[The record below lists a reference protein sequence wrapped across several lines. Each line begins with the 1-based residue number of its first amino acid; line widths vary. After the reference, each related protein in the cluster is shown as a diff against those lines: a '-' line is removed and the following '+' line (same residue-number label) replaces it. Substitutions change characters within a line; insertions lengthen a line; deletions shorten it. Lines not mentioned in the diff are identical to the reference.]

1 MLTGGP
7 WFYGQSLFVMTDYDG
22 LQVPICV
29 LIEKFSVWVDI
40 KGLPDALMT
49 DEAAE
54 KVRLTLGHVEQLN
67 IRRGTR
73 VRVRILHHLKDPVRE
88 AFGEMSFEI

>member
-1 MLTGGP
+1 
-7 WFYGQSLFVMTDYDG
+7 MTDYDG

-54 KVRLTLGHVEQLN
+54 KVRFTLGHVEQLN